1 MNVQEALQKRRSV
14 RKFTDMPVSEA
25 DVALLLHAAM
35 SGPSACNRCPWE
47 FYVISNESVLSAM
60 RKASRYTNIPSP
72 MAIVVCA
79 SLKKA
84 LPGHYAAYW
93 VQDCAAATENI
104 LLEAV
109 ELGLGAVWCGI
120 HPQKKAAEAVADILT
135 LGEDQVPLNIIF
147 LGHPAETPP
156 ARDQFDEQCVHFV
169 K

>member
-47 FYVISNESVLSAM
+47 FYVISNEGVLSAL

-79 SLKKA
+79 SLKRRSPGIMRPIGYRIV
-84 LPGHYAAYW
+84 LPPPKTFFLRRSSWGLVQCGAASIRRRKRRRPLQMSLLW
-93 VQDCAAATENI
+93 VKIRFRSTSSSSVIPRKRPRPGISLTSNVSI
-104 LLEAV
+104 L
-109 ELGLGAVWCGI
+109 
-120 HPQKKAAEAVADILT
+120 
-135 LGEDQVPLNIIF
+135 
-147 LGHPAETPP
+147 
-156 ARDQFDEQCVHFV
+156 
-169 K
+169 